1 LIPLSWLARVIHPR
15 PCRSSRVY
23 THQPSAWAP
32 SGALWGWHAPMGPW
46 DDGWRAFV
54 RRRGRGW
61 GPSLCLWL
69 RVWIRKWLWLNFCVM
84 WHGGYP
90 FFFLYFLCRNIFF
103 REHNTQ
109 SWMIPKP
116 ENVFLIVP
124 FKSTL
129 VPKDGV
135 PTIWYCD

>member
-15 PCRSSRVY
+15 PCRASRAY

-54 RRRGRGW
+54 RRRGRGR

-90 FFFLYFLCRNIFF
+90 FIFLFYLQYYFYILSSHFCLYFICRTSAH
-103 REHNTQ
+103 R
-109 SWMIPKP
+109 
-116 ENVFLIVP
+116 
-124 FKSTL
+124 
-129 VPKDGV
+129 
-135 PTIWYCD
+135 